1 MLPEVRAAMDAA
13 AEHFV
18 DLEELMEAAGRRIA
32 AKMGA
37 EGALVTNGAAA
48 GLCQVRRR
56 PTHPRHARY
65 ARPSHAS
72 SSRYTPF
79 RALTARSCLAPDHRR
94 ASDVLAT
101 GGVGSD
107 RRDGRGSDGSATD
120 DGRGHAE

>member
-48 GLCQVRRR
+48 GLCQVPPR
-56 PTHPRHARY
+56 PTHPRHARH
-65 ARPSHAS
+65 ARPLRAS
-72 SSRYTPF
+72 SSRHTPL
-79 RALTARSCLAPDHRR
+79 RPPTARVVPCA
-94 ASDVLAT
+94 
-101 GGVGSD
+101 
-107 RRDGRGSDGSATD
+107 
-120 DGRGHAE
+120 